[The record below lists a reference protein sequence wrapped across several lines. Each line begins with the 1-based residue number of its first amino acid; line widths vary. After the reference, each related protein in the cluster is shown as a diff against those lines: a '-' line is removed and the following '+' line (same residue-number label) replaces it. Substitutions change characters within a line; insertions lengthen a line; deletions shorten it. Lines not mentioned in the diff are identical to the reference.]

1 MFSRTKGDIF
11 MILIFLLKGL
21 LLLIALLVLLSY
33 VSSQMRIKFPPGAVL
48 ALGVILTLLIGIPYA
63 GWILAA
69 LFLLRFT
76 TVMTNADFWPESTA
90 LALVIIPLLE
100 LLKHLLY

>member
-1 MFSRTKGDIF
+1 MKRQK
-11 MILIFLLKGL
+11 M
-21 LLLIALLVLLSY
+21 A
-33 VSSQMRIKFPPGAVL
+33 AVL
-48 ALGVILTLLIGIPYA
+48 TAV
-63 GWILAA
+63 LAA

-90 LALVIIPLLE
+90 LALVIIPLLV